1 MDRLITQKEL
11 AECLRITPRQIRN
24 LNADGVF
31 QGCIQG
37 RKYDLPKCIATY
49 IDYKVAS
56 ETGRTREVSKE
67 KVSAEHEEVKKQI
80 SILKLR
86 KLRRELHEAS
96 DVQAYLAD
104 MLIHFKTK
112 LESVPGKLALSVAG
126 EKDTN
131 KIMDMLDRGIADA
144 LEELSEYDPDRIDG
158 MSGRGLD
165 DDEDEEEDEPEEQE

>member
-1 MDRLITQKEL
+1 MDRLVTQKEL

-31 QGCIQG
+31 QGCTQG

-112 LESVPGKLALSVAG
+112 MESVPGKLALSVAG

-131 KIMDMLDRGIADA
+131 KIMEMLDRGIADA

-158 MSGRGLD
+158 MSGQRI
-165 DDEDEEEDEPEEQE
+165 DDEDEEDDEPEEQE